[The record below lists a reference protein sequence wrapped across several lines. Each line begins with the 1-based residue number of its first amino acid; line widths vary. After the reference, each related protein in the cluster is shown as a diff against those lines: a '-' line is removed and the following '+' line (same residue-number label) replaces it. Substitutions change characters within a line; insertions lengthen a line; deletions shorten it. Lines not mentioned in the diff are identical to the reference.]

1 LGAQTA
7 RDSHDRR
14 FRRQKRSTQMP
25 GLVPPITEER
35 TVLLSYLGQQRD
47 GIRYATHGLSD
58 EQAMARPSVSEL
70 SLGGLVKHAALVEQA
85 WVTFMVEGDS
95 SVFLPEYDWSDG
107 FRLVEGETL
116 ADVVRF
122 SADVAGHTEK
132 IVHELPD
139 LSAPLPATRPG
150 APWIPAGLVW
160 TPRWVLL
167 HLIEETA
174 RHAGHADIV
183 RESLDGA
190 TCWTLMAAAE
200 GWPAQEWA

>member
-1 LGAQTA
+1 
-7 RDSHDRR
+7 
-14 FRRQKRSTQMP
+14 MP
-25 GLVPPITEER
+25 GLVPPVTDER
-35 TVLLSYLGQQRD
+35 ACLLSYLAQQRD
-47 GIRYATHGLSD
+47 GIRYATHGLND

-85 WVTFMVEGDS
+85 WVSFIVEGDS
-95 SVFLPEYDWSDG
+95 SVFLPEYDWTDG
-107 FRLVEGETL
+107 FRLMDGETL
-116 ADVVRF
+116 AHVVSF
-122 SADVAGHTEK
+122 SADVARHTEK
-132 IVHELPD
+132 IVSDLPD
-139 LSAPLPATRPG
+139 LGAPLPATRPG

-160 TPRWVLL
+160 SPRWILL

-200 GWPAQEWA
+200 GWPEQPWE